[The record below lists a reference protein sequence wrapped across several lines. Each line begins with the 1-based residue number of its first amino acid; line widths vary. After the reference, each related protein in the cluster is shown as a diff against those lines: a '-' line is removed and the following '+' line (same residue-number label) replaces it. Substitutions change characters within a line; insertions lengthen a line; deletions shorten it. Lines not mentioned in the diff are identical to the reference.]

1 MSNNEPLP
9 LHGSIEDVAELM
21 QATLNDMGLPTK
33 WVGVVIDQ
41 AGEKGVVVGPHRDV
55 EINVGVSV
63 DEIDYIKMIGKEP
76 RKTWGYFVSF
86 LSFDPGVRY
95 HPDGSG
101 TPPSVDVA
109 EEHFYR
115 NYTRAAGVALKGV
128 LTRLVDDTIDMMFML
143 KDEANADHLMEA
155 HAMLADE
162 RRERE
167 GE

>member
-1 MSNNEPLP
+1 MKANEPLP
-9 LHGSIEDVAELM
+9 LHGSIEDVAELL

-33 WVGVVIDQ
+33 WVGLYGH
-41 AGEKGVVVGPHRDV
+41 GEGRSIIVGPNEDV

-63 DEIDYIKMIGKEP
+63 DEIDYVKMIGKEP
-76 RKTWGYFVSF
+76 RPTWGYFVSF

-128 LTRLVDDTIDMMFML
+128 LTRLVDDTIDLMFML

-155 HAMLADE
+155 HAMIADE

-167 GE
+167 GD